1 MSQPHVPPPADSVP
15 AAPASAGTSRSMDP
29 WVALGRLGGGVLVYG
44 GVGWLLDQW
53 WDTAFLAPLGILL
66 GVALGLY
73 VTFVALRSQ

>member
-1 MSQPHVPPPADSVP
+1 
-15 AAPASAGTSRSMDP
+15 MDP